1 MKRGSPEKK
10 SPRLRKGVGVTEGGD
25 YLLFRFRSTI
35 GVIRFNFSVR
45 NGKRWNPYA
54 VITLIRLDRADWKQR
69 PLSRRPALLHFS
81 KTLAQRAFGFF
92 SSFGMSRAIS
102 TARLNVSPRL
112 HLRPID
118 VVVCDGPWRDLILK
132 LASCLD
138 AFSTYP
144 AQTRLPGCAPGGTTG
159 APEVCPTR
167 SSRTSVGS
175 SQISCAHNR

>member
-1 MKRGSPEKK
+1 MKRWNPYAKK
-10 SPRLRKGVGVTEGGD
+10 SRHLSTSGFSEGGD

-69 PLSRRPALLHFS
+69 PLSRRLAFLHFS

-144 AQTRLPGCAPGGTTG
+144 TQTRLPGCAPRRNNRRTGGLSNT
-159 APEVCPTR
+159 VL
-167 SSRTSVGS
+167 SY
-175 SQISCAHNR
+175 